1 MANSELMDNLIKH
14 LQDEPVKVVAEE
26 TIMVDMSAYRN
37 YHHYKN
43 KVCDQVMEL
52 YGDDNIVVR
61 KSYDVRQRGT
71 YIGTGSFSG
80 VKNIKASLR
89 EDVFKAIEQVFCTME
104 NADDKREFIIHRQ
117 YNNMHV
123 CGVVHTRDVL
133 YGRPYYMVVYNYMG
147 DFDKEADN
155 NMSRTK
161 WIATN
166 VSREFLDEYFL
177 ALVLALKNIEE
188 ANHGVTEMDVEFG
201 IDEDCNV
208 RIYQIKPMDGLDGKY
223 ILTTD
228 REFMDTKS
236 FAKCNYLDTHHMMSH
251 EAYWNPAQTVGQDPR
266 PLDYSLYKGM
276 LTSGIWGEGI
286 SKLGYE
292 PVNDDGMMHR
302 IGNRPYVSID
312 NLMVGLTPSNLR
324 LELKYKLY
332 NYYEARLREN
342 KNLHKHVDTEVVL
355 SSYNFSTKARL
366 KDLVNYGFTEAETDE
381 LRTALHNMTVNMIR
395 TYPDI
400 YEKDY
405 ENLRKVIDKR
415 REIRGSH
422 PMEETNVM
430 KLYKY
435 INDLVDVIKNYGAEG
450 YTTQER
456 CDFIAHEMC
465 RSLVKEGYFTKD
477 EMESFTESI
486 DTIESEFNLDLDAY
500 NSGILSWKEFDSRYG
515 HLRLGNCDIR
525 SHSYRE
531 LYSDMTVIR
540 ECVADTKNLD
550 VIELDKEVL
559 EKAILT
565 SDFRVSREELVF
577 FIRKAIQ
584 NNSRYKFEYTKT
596 LSLFLDIISKM
607 GELMGIDTE
616 DMSYLE
622 LHDLTSYHS
631 RDSYIQIIEA
641 RRNMYHAYSYLVL
654 PDMVFNVGDIDV
666 IDIDQVEPDFITDK
680 TVRAEILYYDDIHDR
695 ELDGKIV
702 LLTKSNSGFDWL
714 FTRDI
719 KGIITKYGNKN
730 SNIARKCKD
739 YGIPAVI
746 GCGEKLFQRIVM
758 MNQVELDCGSKKII
772 SVE

>member
-1 MANSELMDNLIKH
+1 MANTELMDNLIEH
-14 LQDEPVKVVAEE
+14 LSIEESKVIVED
-26 TIMVDMSAYRN
+26 TIVVDMNAYKN
-37 YHHYKN
+37 FHHYRS
-43 KVCDQVMEL
+43 KVCEDVLSL
-52 YGDDNIVVR
+52 YGNDNIIIR
-61 KSYDVRQRGT
+61 KSYDVRQQGA
-71 YIGTGSFSG
+71 YVGTGTFSG
-80 VKNIKASLR
+80 IKNINASSR
-89 EDVFKAIEQVFCTME
+89 EDVMSAIEKVFFTV
-104 NADDKREFIIHRQ
+104 DKSDEKRKIIIHRQ
-117 YNNMHV
+117 YSNMYM

-133 YGRPYYMVVYNYMG
+133 YGRPYYMVVYNFMN
-147 DFDKEADN
+147 DFSQDDN
-155 NMSRTK
+155 HGMSRTK
-161 WIATN
+161 WIASN
-166 VSREFLDEYFL
+166 VSREFLDEYFFN
-177 ALVLALKNIEE
+177 LVLALKHIEE
-188 ANHGVTEMDVEFG
+188 ANAGVTELDVEFCVD
-201 IDEDCNV
+201 DECNV
-208 RIYQIKPMDGLDGKY
+208 RIYQIKPMDGLAGKH

-236 FAKCNYLDTHHMMSH
+236 FAKCNYLDTHHIMSH

-312 NLMVGLTPSNLR
+312 NLIVGLTPANLP
-324 LELKYKLY
+324 LKLKYKLY
-332 NYYEARLREN
+332 NYYENRLREN
-342 KNLHKHVDTEVVL
+342 EKLHKYVDTEVVL
-355 SSYNFSTKARL
+355 SSYNFSTKSLLENL
-366 KDLVNYGFTEAETDE
+366 KNYEFEDGEIIEFE
-381 LRTALHNMTVNMIR
+381 TALHNMTANVIR
-395 TYPDI
+395 SYPDI
-400 YEKDY
+400 YDKDY
-405 ENLRKVIDKR
+405 ENLKQVITKR
-415 REIRGSH
+415 REIRNSH
-422 PMEETNVM
+422 PMDETNVM

-435 INDLVDVIKNYGAEG
+435 INELIEIIKTYGAEG

-456 CDFIAHEMC
+456 CDFIAFGMC
-465 RSLVKEGYFTKD
+465 KSLVKEGYFTAK
-477 EMESFTESI
+477 EMESFVESI
-486 DTIESEFNLDLDAY
+486 ETIESEFNLDLDAY

-531 LYSDMTVIR
+531 LYSNMTVIR
-540 ECVADTKNLD
+540 ECVADTKDLD
-550 VIELDKEVL
+550 VITLDKD
-559 EKAILT
+559 ILDRALLDSKFDVT
-565 SDFRVSREELVF
+565 SDELIF

-654 PDMVFNVGDIDV
+654 PDMVFNVGDMDV
-666 IDIDQVEPDFITDK
+666 IDIDQKEPFFITDK
-680 TVRAEILYYDDIHDR
+680 VIRAEVLYYDDIHDR
-695 ELDGKIV
+695 DVDGKIV
-702 LLTKSNSGFDWL
+702 ILTRSNSGFDWL

-719 KGIITKYGNKN
+719 KGIITKYGDKN
-730 SNIARKCKD
+730 SNIARKCRD

-746 GCGEKLFQRIVM
+746 GCGERLFQRIIM
-758 MNQVELDCGSKKII
+758 MNQVELDCANKKII
-772 SVE
+772 SVD

>member
-1 MANSELMDNLIKH
+1 MASSELMDNFIGH
-14 LQDEPVKVVAEE
+14 LKEDDTRIIAEE
-26 TIMVDMSAYRN
+26 TIIVDMNAYRN
-37 YHHYKN
+37 YHHYRN
-43 KVCDQVMEL
+43 KVCDQIMEL
-52 YGDDNIVVR
+52 YGENNIVVR
-61 KSYDVRQRGT
+61 KSYDVRQKGT
-71 YIGTGSFSG
+71 YIGTGGFSG
-80 VKNIKASLR
+80 VRNVSASSK
-89 EDVFKAIEQVFCTME
+89 EEVFNAIEQVFQTVDKSDE
-104 NADDKREFIIHRQ
+104 KREITIHKQ
-117 YNNMHV
+117 YSNMHI

-133 YGRPYYMVVYNYMG
+133 YGRPYYMVVYNYME
-147 DFDKEADN
+147 DFYKNEN
-155 NMSRTK
+155 NMSRVK
-161 WIATN
+161 WIASN
-166 VSREFLDEYFL
+166 VSREFLDDYFFNL
-177 ALVLALKNIEE
+177 INTLKKIEE
-188 ANHGVTEMDVEFG
+188 ANPGVTEIDVEFG
-201 IDEDCNV
+201 IDKDCNV
-208 RIYQIKPMDGLDGKY
+208 RVYQIKPMEGLEGKY

-276 LTSGIWGEGI
+276 LTAGIWGEGI

-292 PVNDDGMMHR
+292 PVSDDGMMHR

-312 NLMVGLTPSNLR
+312 NLMVGLTPSDLR

-342 KNLHKHVDTEVVL
+342 KNLHKYVDTEVVL
-355 SSYNFSTKARL
+355 SSYNFSTKSRL
-366 KDLVNYGFTEAETDE
+366 NGLLEYGFTEVEIGEIRD
-381 LRTALHNMTVNMIR
+381 ALHHMTAKTIR
-395 TYPDI
+395 TYPDLHD
-400 YEKDY
+400 KDY
-405 ENLRKVIDKR
+405 KNLKQVITKR
-415 REIRGSH
+415 REIRNNH
-422 PMEETNVM
+422 PMDETNVM

-435 INDLVDVIKNYGAEG
+435 INELVDIIKTYGAEG

-456 CDFIAHEMC
+456 CNFIAFEMC
-465 RSLVKEGYFTKD
+465 KSLVKEGYFTQE
-477 EMESFTESI
+477 EMEAFIESI

-531 LYSDMTVIR
+531 LYSNMTVIR
-540 ECVADTKNLD
+540 ECVSDTKNLD
-550 VIELDKEVL
+550 VASLDENIL
-559 EKAILT
+559 RKAILDAEFDI
-565 SDFRVSREELVF
+565 SAEEMLF

-596 LSLFLDIISKM
+596 ISLFLDIISKM

-641 RRNMYHAYSYLVL
+641 RRNMYHAYSCLVL

-666 IDIDQVEPDFITDK
+666 IDIDQVEPDFITDNK
-680 TVRAEILYYDDIHDR
+680 ACAEIVYYDDIHDR

-758 MNQVELDCGSKKII
+758 MSRVEIDCQNKKII